1 MTRSIELHDRE
12 EYKRSMR
19 ELLTIDPT
27 KTVALTVDMQRDYL
41 DPSIATAPVRDEVAE
56 KVVADTAAMLDLCRE
71 SGIPVVH
78 CYVSRRPEE
87 AALGGHNAPYV
98 AAGQRAGLSQNLIA
112 AARTRVDRVA
122 GSGNEQVMP
131 VLVREGDV
139 MMGNK
144 REMDSFHLT
153 DLEMILRRY
162 LKPEVVL
169 IAGINTDTCVYAT
182 TFGASVRGYRPV
194 LIEECV
200 ASMRGADHHQ
210 MALELIAGSVAW
222 VLTMDELR
230 DKVAAAPVVAS
241 AAG

>member
-12 EYKRSMR
+12 EYKRAMR
-19 ELLTIDPT
+19 DLLNIDPAC
-27 KTVALTVDMQRDYL
+27 TVALTVDMQRDYL
-41 DPSIATAPVRDEVAE
+41 DPTVATAPVRDELAQR
-56 KVVADTAAMLDLCRE
+56 VVADTATMLELCRE

-78 CYVSRRPEE
+78 CYVSRRQEE

-98 AAGQRAGLSQNLIA
+98 AAAQRAGLSQNLIA
-112 AARTRVDRVA
+112 PARTRVDRVA

-131 VLVREGDV
+131 ALVRDGDF

-144 REMDSFHLT
+144 REMDSFYLT
-153 DLEMILRRY
+153 DLEMILGRY

-169 IAGINTDTCVYAT
+169 LAGINTDTCVYAT
-182 TFGASVRGYRPV
+182 AFGASARGYRPV

-200 ASMRGADHHQ
+200 ASMRGDDHHQ
-210 MALELIAGSVAW
+210 MALELMAGSLAW
-222 VLTMDELR
+222 VLTLDELR
-230 DKVAAAPVVAS
+230 SKVGAATAVAS

>member
-1 MTRSIELHDRE
+1 MRRSIELRDRE

-19 ELLTIDPT
+19 ELLTIDPA

-41 DPSIATAPVRDEVAE
+41 DPSIATAPVRDEVAQ
-56 KVVADTAAMLDLCRE
+56 KVVADTAAMLDLCRDT
-71 SGIPVVH
+71 GIPVVH
-78 CYVSRRPEE
+78 CYVSRRAQE

-98 AAGQRAGLSQNLIA
+98 AASQRAGLSQNAVA
-112 AARTRVDRVA
+112 AARSRVDRVA
-122 GSGNEQVMP
+122 GSGNEEVMP
-131 VLVREGDV
+131 ALVRDGDL

-194 LIEECV
+194 LIAECV
-200 ASMRGADHHQ
+200 ASMRGADFHQ
-210 MALELIAGSVAW
+210 MALELIAGSVGW
-222 VLTMDELR
+222 VLTTDQLR
-230 DKVAAAPVVAS
+230 HKVAAAPVVAS
-241 AAG
+241 V